1 MLQSN
6 LIGNNAQTFR
16 GFDAEYS
23 GDAVFNR
30 CHHQIV
36 QRRLGAHTHLFREGE
51 RRHHIYLVESG
62 VVSSYKMLPD
72 GRRQILGFAYPG
84 ELLGFEREDIYH
96 CCAESLCDSRI
107 RAIPLSSIDTLVQEE
122 PGFGA
127 YLLQHLST
135 ELSDCREQL
144 VALGRKSAMEKLAT
158 FLLHVSERVG
168 DYREPA
174 DNLHLPMRRSDI
186 ADYLGL
192 TIETV
197 SRNITK
203 LKLAHI
209 IQLISTTDLRIVDR
223 ASLVALSDGNQR
235 M

>member
-1 MLQSN
+1 MLQTELNTRHSPAP
-6 LIGNNAQTFR
+6 GRVNATL
-16 GFDAEYS
+16 DSE
-23 GDAVFNR
+23 AV
-30 CHHQIV
+30 CHRFHGQIV
-36 QRRLGAHTHLFREGE
+36 QRRLGAHAHIFREGE

-72 GRRQILGFAYPG
+72 GRRQILGFTYPG
-84 ELLGFEREDIYH
+84 ELLGFEREDTYH
-96 CCAESLCDSRI
+96 CCAESLCVSRI
-107 RAIPLSSIDTLVQEE
+107 RAIPLTSIDTLVQQE

-127 YLLQHLST
+127 YLLQQLST

-158 FLLHVSERVG
+158 FLLHVSQRLG
-168 DYREPA
+168 TYQEPA
-174 DNLHLPMRRSDI
+174 DLVHLPMRRSDI

-209 IQLISTTDLRIVDR
+209 IQLVSTTDLQIVDR
-223 ASLVALSDGNQR
+223 ESLVALSDGNQR